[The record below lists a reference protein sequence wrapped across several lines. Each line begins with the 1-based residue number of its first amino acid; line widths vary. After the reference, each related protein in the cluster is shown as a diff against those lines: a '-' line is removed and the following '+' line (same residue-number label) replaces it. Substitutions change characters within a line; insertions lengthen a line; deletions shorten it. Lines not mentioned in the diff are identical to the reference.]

1 MIIDFHVHIFPDK
14 IAKKAIGN
22 LARISGLT
30 PFTDGTIKDT
40 MDKLKAC
47 GVDKAVFLN
56 IATKPSQM
64 TTINDE
70 AARLNSMY
78 ENFTSF
84 GSVHPDGENCLNEL
98 ERINS
103 LGIRGIKLHPDY
115 QVFFANDKKC
125 TQYMIYAASW
135 PCLLLCIPVGTATVR
150 RLSMQPHNA

>member
-70 AARLNSMY
+70 AARLNSMIR
-78 ENFTSF
+78 
-84 GSVHPDGENCLNEL
+84 V
-98 ERINS
+98 S
-103 LGIRGIKLHPDY
+103 L
-115 QVFFANDKKC
+115 VFFYDMKIEFA
-125 TQYMIYAASW
+125 
-135 PCLLLCIPVGTATVR
+135 P
-150 RLSMQPHNA
+150 